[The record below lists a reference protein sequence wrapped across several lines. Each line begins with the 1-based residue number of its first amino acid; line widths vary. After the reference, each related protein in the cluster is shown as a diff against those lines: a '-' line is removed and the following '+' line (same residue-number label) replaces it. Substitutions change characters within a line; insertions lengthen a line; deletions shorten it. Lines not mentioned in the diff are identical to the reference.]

1 MLFDKMSSKT
11 RYMTIAGLAVVVPA
25 GVAFGLFQLL
35 DATQAGGPSS
45 LKVAVVNADQPVKH
59 NGAKLAVGKK
69 LLISYVIMI
78 VLLGNLCLA
87 HKLNVH

>member
-45 LKVAVVNADQPVKH
+45 LKVAFLMRINR
-59 NGAKLAVGKK
+59 
-69 LLISYVIMI
+69 
-78 VLLGNLCLA
+78 
-87 HKLNVH
+87 

>member
-45 LKVAVVNADQPVKH
+45 LKVAVVTADQPVKH
-59 NGAKLAVGKK
+59 NGAKLAVGQKVVDK
-69 LLISYVIMI
+69 LRLP
-78 VLLGNLCLA
+78 N
-87 HKLNVH
+87 KLSVH